1 MSDPSSHQM
10 RGRIETGADAVK
22 HAFSWR
28 QPRHALR
35 DLTGSGLAPGRAAT
49 QRSGGLVVARDTV
62 NERRPVLTE
71 TDVLSEQV
79 ARNFLARASELDA
92 ALKGGTSIATLR
104 AAAAEAGISSTAFD
118 AALAEARAETPAP
131 SDGVAARRSRRR
143 SWLAGAAL
151 LVVGIASIGVQRS
164 TVPVGTVEGSVQIRC
179 LSQEDALEV
188 IRPYV
193 DRSSSVLA
201 PPGSRFLRL
210 RATPAQIDR
219 IRSAIAQ
226 AEGAATSCSAR

>member
-1 MSDPSSHQM
+1 M
-10 RGRIETGADAVK
+10 
-22 HAFSWR
+22 
-28 QPRHALR
+28 
-35 DLTGSGLAPGRAAT
+35 
-49 QRSGGLVVARDTV
+49 

-79 ARNFLARASELDA
+79 ARNLLARASELDA

-193 DRSSSVLA
+193 DRNSSVYA
-201 PPGSRFLRL
+201 RPGSHYLRL
-210 RATPAQIDR
+210 RATRAQIDR
-219 IRSAIAQ
+219 IRSVIAQ
-226 AEGAATSCSAR
+226 AEGAATSCTAR